1 MIMCMPRAIWFKF
14 KFSCRSL
21 KLSQQLQLLD
31 GTPRVEASKVLNLSF
46 EMSVRLLEMAVLVL
60 GGLASEC
67 ALELQL
73 LTFEDFSPLPRARS

>member
-1 MIMCMPRAIWFKF
+1 MCMPRAIWFNF

-21 KLSQQLQLLD
+21 KLNQQLQLLD
-31 GTPRVEASKVLNLSF
+31 GAPRVEASKVLNLSF

-60 GGLASEC
+60 EGLASEF
-67 ALELQL
+67 ALDLQL